1 MPRPRVRMTG
11 AQRREQLVAV
21 GRVVFAERGYDATS
35 IEELAVRADVSKP
48 VVYEHFG
55 GKEGLYA
62 AVVDAEMQRL
72 LDRFTGALAEGG
84 SPRALLERAALVLLD
99 YVEDD
104 TDGFRVLS
112 RDSPGSGTYSSLLG
126 EIARRVEFL
135 LAEQFVARGYDPGLA
150 GLYSTA
156 LVGMVALVGQWWL
169 EHRSPGKEEVAAR
182 LVDLAYS
189 GLAHLDPAPVLRTT
203 GDGPGR
209 DGG

>member
-35 IEELAVRADVSKP
+35 IEELAVRADGSKP

>member
-1 MPRPRVRMTG
+1 MSG

-21 GRVVFAERGYDATS
+21 GRAVFAERGYDATS
-35 IEELAVRADVSKP
+35 IEELAVRAEVSKP

-55 GKEGLYA
+55 GKEGLYT
-62 AVVDAEMQRL
+62 AVVDREMQQL
-72 LDRFTGALAEGG
+72 LDRFTSALAGDGG
-84 SPRALLERAALVLLD
+84 TRALLERAALVLLD

-112 RDSPGSGTYSSLLG
+112 RDSPGSGAYSSLLG
-126 EIARRVEFL
+126 ELARRVEHI
-135 LAEQFVARGYDPGLA
+135 LAGQFAGRGHDPQLA
-150 GLYSTA
+150 GLYSSA

-189 GLAHLDPAPVLRTT
+189 GLAHLDPHPTLRTT
-203 GDGPGR
+203 GSGR
-209 DGG
+209 A